1 MNVKNLINSHF
12 STCRLLA
19 EAYDP
24 YRKRQVKLYAL
35 PGEFSYVGVTDTTD
49 AWVAPASASIFSV
62 DVVRLLNRIRAGED
76 PRPVMARLRV
86 RVSVP
91 EPQEQPQTTATA
103 RSRVRVHAHV

>member
-24 YRKRQVKLYAL
+24 YRKRPVKLYAL
-35 PGEFSYVGVTDTTD
+35 PGEFSYVGVSDSTD

-62 DVVRLLNRIRAGED
+62 DVVRLLDKIRAGED
-76 PRPVMARLRV
+76 PRPVVARLRV
-86 RVSVP
+86 RVPVT
-91 EPQEQPQTTATA
+91 EAQEQPQTTA

>member
-24 YRKRQVKLYAL
+24 YRKREVKLYAL
-35 PGEFSYVGVTDTTD
+35 PGEFSYVGVSDSTD

-62 DVVRLLNRIRAGED
+62 DVVRLLDKIRAGED
-76 PRPVMARLRV
+76 PRPVVARLRV
-86 RVSVP
+86 RVPVT
-91 EPQEQPQTTATA
+91 EAQEQPQTTA